1 MTLIRLKFDF
11 NPHIVIDNHSFDG
24 NHINGIIYLTNKGI
38 GVIQFFLQW
47 ALWARLID
55 YYKNEQ
61 KIFAAKKLHLSANFV
76 KIFIPNLF
84 KNWVIFSEDSLTRHL
99 SAKIDHF
106 L

>member
-1 MTLIRLKFDF
+1 M
-11 NPHIVIDNHSFDG
+11 
-24 NHINGIIYLTNKGI
+24 
-38 GVIQFFLQW
+38 
-47 ALWARLID
+47 ID

-106 L
+106 LWPKSIETQKTQRFQVSDGTKTSEIPNAY